1 MLTIKNLTITVE
13 ENQTT
18 KKIVDNVSLS
28 IPPQTIVALVGGS
41 GSGKTTTGLAIL
53 RLLSPALRIEQGE
66 ILLGDQDL
74 LKSSEENLRQLR
86 GKKISMVFQEPLNA
100 FNPLF
105 TVGNQ
110 IEEVLIYHAPMS
122 P

>member
-13 ENQTT
+13 ENDVQ

-28 IPPQTIVALVGGS
+28 VPARTITALVGGS

-66 ILLGDQDL
+66 IIFEDRDL
-74 LKSSEENLRQLR
+74 LKLPEEELRRVR
-86 GKKISMVFQEPLNA
+86 GRKISMVFQEPLYA

-105 TVGNQ
+105 
-110 IEEVLIYHAPMS
+110 
-122 P
+122 